1 MALEKVGY
9 SVVES
14 GTAKQVKIGPSALF
28 GATMTEGTGGTVT
41 VYDDNAGG
49 TSVVLVAKGTMS
61 IGDTIHF
68 GGIGLAASKGLYV
81 VVSGVGVK
89 MNVLYT

>member
-14 GTAKQVKIGPSALF
+14 GTAKQVKTGPSGLF
-28 GATMTEGTGGTVT
+28 GVTMTEGTGGTVT
-41 VYDDNAGG
+41 VYDDVGG
-49 TSVVLVAKGTMS
+49 TAVVLVAKGTVS

>member
-14 GTAKQVKIGPSALF
+14 GTAKQVKTGPAALF
-28 GATMTEGTGGTVT
+28 GVTMTEGTGGTVT
-41 VYDDNAGG
+41 VYDDVGG
-49 TSVVLVAKGTMS
+49 TAVVLAAKGTMS

-68 GGIGLAASKGLYV
+68 GGIGLAASKGLYA
-81 VVSGVGVK
+81 VVSGTGVK

>member
-14 GTAKQVKIGPSALF
+14 GTAKQIKTGPSGLF
-28 GATMTEGTGGTVT
+28 GVTMTEGTGGTVT
-41 VYDDNAGG
+41 VYDDVGG
-49 TSVVLVAKGTMS
+49 TTVVLVAKG
-61 IGDTIHF
+61 TIHF
-68 GGIGLAASKGLYV
+68 GGIGLVANEGLYV

>member
-14 GTAKQVKIGPSALF
+14 GTAKQVKTGPAALF
-28 GATMTEGTGGTVT
+28 GVTMTGGIGGTVT
-41 VYDDNAGG
+41 VYDDVGG
-49 TSVVLVAKGTMS
+49 TAVVLVAKGTMS

-68 GGIGLAASKGLYV
+68 GGIGLAASKGLYA
-81 VVSGVGVK
+81 VVSGTGVK

>member
-14 GTAKQVKIGPSALF
+14 GTAKQVKTGPAALF
-28 GATMTEGTGGTVT
+28 GVTMTEGTGGTVT
-41 VYDDNAGG
+41 VYDDVGG
-49 TSVVLVAKGTMS
+49 TAVVLAAKGTMS
-61 IGDTIHF
+61 IGDTVHF
-68 GGIGLAASKGLYV
+68 GGIGLAASKGLYA
-81 VVSGVGVK
+81 VVSGTGVK

>member
-1 MALEKVGY
+1 MALEKVVY

-28 GATMTEGTGGTVT
+28 GVTKTEGTGGTVT
-41 VYDDNAGG
+41 VYDDVGG
-49 TSVVLVAKGTMS
+49 TAVVLVAKGTMS

>member
-14 GTAKQVKIGPSALF
+14 GTAKQVKTGPSGLF
-28 GATMTEGTGGTVT
+28 GVTKTEGTGGTVT
-41 VYDDNAGG
+41 VYDDVGG
-49 TSVVLVAKGTMS
+49 TAVVLVASGTMP

-81 VVSGVGVK
+81 VVSGIGVK

>member
-14 GTAKQVKIGPSALF
+14 GTAKQVKTGPAALF
-28 GATMTEGTGGTVT
+28 GVTMTGGIGGTVT
-41 VYDDNAGG
+41 VYDDVGG
-49 TSVVLVAKGTMS
+49 TAVVLAAKGTMS

-68 GGIGLAASKGLYV
+68 GGIGLAANEGLYV
-81 VVSGVGVK
+81 VVSGTGVK